1 MVLAVMCRCPQ
12 APGHAAAAALLS
24 VPALAQAA
32 VASVLAVLTELAV
45 LAAPCVWTGAM
56 LTASMWRLVLR
67 AQRRMQRAE
76 ACRCALVAASA
87 PVRPPL
93 AAAAAVA
100 ACRCAV
106 EAAIRPMAAA
116 WLSHR
121 RTRPDAA
128 AVAEA
133 CRSCQAH
140 RLVAAAALSLYAVVL
155 VAAMCA
161 CMSVLAA
168 AVRAAICVLA
178 QATAATAV
186 LAALAGQ

>member
-1 MVLAVMCRCPQ
+1 MLAEVVLAVMCRCPQ

-87 PVRPPL
+87 PVARLP
-93 AAAAAVA
+93 AVA

>member
-87 PVRPPL
+87 PVALL

>member
-1 MVLAVMCRCPQ
+1 
-12 APGHAAAAALLS
+12 
-24 VPALAQAA
+24 
-32 VASVLAVLTELAV
+32 
-45 LAAPCVWTGAM
+45 
-56 LTASMWRLVLR
+56 MWRVLKHLCTRKRR
-67 AQRRMQRAE
+67 AIRRE
-76 ACRCALVAASA
+76 EASA
-87 PVRPPL
+87 YQEEVGGNKEEMYVLWQRGRALPQQKVEPV
-93 AAAAAVA
+93 
-100 ACRCAV
+100 
-106 EAAIRPMAAA
+106 
-116 WLSHR
+116 
-121 RTRPDAA
+121 
-128 AVAEA
+128 EA

>member
-87 PVRPPL
+87 PVALPVV
-93 AAAAAVA
+93 AAVA